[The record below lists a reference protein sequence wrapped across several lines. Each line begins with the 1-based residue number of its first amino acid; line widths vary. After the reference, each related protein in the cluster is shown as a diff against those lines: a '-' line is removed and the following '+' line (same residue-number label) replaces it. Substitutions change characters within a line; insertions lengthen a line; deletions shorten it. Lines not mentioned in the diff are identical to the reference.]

1 MVIIAGYIFSGL
13 IATVAIASAL
23 ADFTH
28 HPRIV
33 ESLQRLGFKPGFE
46 HVLGVIKMVGA
57 FGIISGI
64 WFRSLGILATECVA
78 LYFLCATLAHLRV
91 KDPVR
96 DVAPAAALMGV
107 AVAAALT
114 HIAA

>member
-1 MVIIAGYIFSGL
+1 MIIAGYILSGL
-13 IATVAIASAL
+13 IAAVAIASAL

-28 HPRIV
+28 HPRVI

-46 HVLGVIKMVGA
+46 QVLGAIKMVGA
-57 FGIISGI
+57 FGIIAGI
-64 WFRSLGILATECVA
+64 RFRPLGIVATECVA

-96 DVAPAAALMGV
+96 DIAPAALLMSV